1 MKRTL
6 ALVLVLL
13 LVGCGEILSPSR
25 TPRYLSDLAGDV
37 FRWPSDRLPVRYFA
51 DPRGMMPELVSR
63 SLRVWED
70 QFLYGEFKATLVAD
84 SSGAD
89 VIVLWQ
95 DSVPPDVPP
104 DTTGA
109 VAACDGLTQYVIDS
123 TAAVPGPALPGPM
136 SGVEPSLTMTEPI
149 RVHLRVRPGFT
160 EAQVAACMPRVATH
174 ELGHTL
180 GILTH
185 SPANTDLM
193 WGTPTTDTP
202 TTRDRNTA
210 QVLYHTAPT
219 IAPPPR

>member
-1 MKRTL
+1 MKR
-6 ALVLVLL
+6 ALVLVVL
-13 LVGCGEILSPSR
+13 LVGCSEILSPSR
-25 TPRYLSDLAGDV
+25 TPRYLSDLGGEV
-37 FRWPSDRLPVRYFA
+37 FHWPSDRLPVRYFA
-51 DPRGMMPELVSR
+51 DPRGMMPALVSTG
-63 SLRVWED
+63 LQQWER

-84 SSGAD
+84 STAAD

-109 VAACDGLTQYVIDS
+109 VAACDAVTQYVIDS
-123 TAAVPGPALPGPM
+123 TAAASAVTPPVPM
-136 SGVEPSLTMTEPI
+136 SGSTPPLTLTGPMHTF
-149 RVHLRVRPGFT
+149 LRVRPGFT

-174 ELGHTL
+174 ELGHTI

-193 WGTPTTDTP
+193 WGTPTTATP
-202 TTRDRNTA
+202 TNRDRNTA